1 MLAFAAFMVSEKVS
15 ALAWA
20 LPRTTESDRA
30 GAAAKAKLAVATA
43 TRSATTAT
51 LPVGR
56 ARAPRGDRPSPRNLS
71 VNTVRR
77 QYQPGASDACR
88 SRTPTVRDR
97 LDGA

>member
-1 MLAFAAFMVSEKVS
+1 
-15 ALAWA
+15 
-20 LPRTTESDRA
+20 
-30 GAAAKAKLAVATA
+30 
-43 TRSATTAT
+43 
-51 LPVGR
+51 
-56 ARAPRGDRPSPRNLS
+56 